1 MLSTD
6 KLTTLVNSL
15 GGIVWEADGLTFR
28 FTFVSDQA
36 ESLLGYPV
44 AQWIAEPDFWKRH
57 THPDDVQRCTS
68 FCLEATTHGR
78 DHEFEYRMIAA
89 DGRIVWLRDIVTVK
103 ATPDG
108 PLLVGLMLDITRHK
122 RDEEQLRR
130 IHSTYRA
137 LVENSS
143 DYTSLLAADGTT
155 VFQSGSIER
164 HLGYSR
170 EELIG
175 RKNFHLLHADDVE
188 PAREMLRDILSG
200 DSEVGPR
207 RFRIRHKDGAWRI
220 LESIGRRFVEE
231 CGETF
236 AIINNRDVTEAVAAE
251 EELCELQGRLAHSQ
265 KMEAIGRLAGGVAHD
280 FNNLLTVIIGY
291 SESLASMFSA
301 EDHRTKDVE
310 EIRRAAERAS
320 VLTSQLLAFSRKQ
333 VLHVVSLDVTA
344 VVRELSAMVRRLIGD
359 DITLQLDL
367 ASDTATVVADRSQLE
382 LVLMNLAINARDAM
396 PLGGTLTIR
405 TALTDI
411 TAGAGKAMDVSA
423 GRYVLIAVTDTGCG
437 IEPTIRQRIFEPFF
451 TTKEQGKGTGLGLS
465 TVYGIVRQSA
475 GNVTVES
482 QPGSGTT
489 FSIYLPAAI
498 ERATDQRVAPVS
510 DAPGGSETILL
521 VEDDPMVR
529 DLVRQVL
536 ARRGYRVIVAES
548 GIAALTLCQRA
559 DAPIDLLITDVVMA
573 GMSGPD
579 LCSRIESI
587 VPGIGVL
594 YISGYTGETIHHH
607 GLAEEGVAFLQKPFT
622 PQTLAEKTREVLDD
636 SRRRRTKHPAR

>member
-1 MLSTD
+1 VLSTD

-44 AQWIAEPDFWKRH
+44 ARWLAEPDFWRRH

-68 FCLEATTHGR
+68 FCLDATMHGR

-89 DGRIVWLRDIVTVK
+89 DGRVVWLRDIVTVK
-103 ATPDG
+103 GTADG
-108 PLLVGLMLDITRHK
+108 PLLVGIMLDITRHK
-122 RDEEQLRR
+122 QDEEQLRR

-137 LVENSS
+137 LVEHSS

-155 VFQSGSIER
+155 VFQSGSIES
-164 HLGYSR
+164 HLGYHK
-170 EELIG
+170 EELVG
-175 RKNFHLLHADDVE
+175 RKNFQLLHPDDVE
-188 PAREMLRDILSG
+188 PARQMFAAIFAS

-207 RFRIRHKDGAWRI
+207 RFRVRHKDGSWRI

-231 CGETF
+231 SGQTF

-251 EELCELQGRLAHSQ
+251 EQLRQLHGQLAHAQ

-291 SESLASMFSA
+291 SESLGSMISA
-301 EDHRTKDVE
+301 DDHRAKEVE

-333 VLHVVSLDVTA
+333 VLHVSSLDVRV
-344 VVRELSAMVRRLIGD
+344 VVRELSGMVRRLIGD

-367 ASDTATVVADRSQLE
+367 TSDTTTVVADRSQLE

-396 PLGGTLTIR
+396 PFGGTLTIR
-405 TALTDI
+405 TALSDI
-411 TAGAGKAMDVSA
+411 SPGAANTMELDA
-423 GRYVLIAVTDTGCG
+423 GRYVVIAMTDTGCG
-437 IEPTIRQRIFEPFF
+437 IEPAIQQRIFEPFF

-465 TVYGIVRQSA
+465 TVYGIVKQSG
-475 GNVTVES
+475 GNVVVES
-482 QPGSGTT
+482 QPGRGAA
-489 FSIYLPAAI
+489 FSIYLPAATEPAND
-498 ERATDQRVAPVS
+498 ERAPATS
-510 DAPGGSETILL
+510 DAPRGTETILL
-521 VEDDPMVR
+521 VEDDRMVR

-536 ARRGYRVIVAES
+536 VRLGYRVIVAES
-548 GIAALTLCQRA
+548 GMAALARCRRDDTR
-559 DAPIDLLITDVVMA
+559 IDLLITDVVMA

-579 LCSRIESI
+579 LCARIESI

-594 YISGYTGETIHHH
+594 YISGYTGETVHRL

-622 PQTLAEKTREVLDD
+622 PQVLAEKTREVLDD
-636 SRRRRTKHPAR
+636 SRRRRSKDIA